1 MRMTL
6 AAALLAT
13 TMSLPLAQVMGQ
25 PTAPASSP
33 SALAKPPA
41 NAPYRNASLAVDA
54 RVADLLARMTLEEK
68 VAQIITLWDSK
79 ADVQN
84 ADTTWN
90 PTKAA
95 PKFHDG
101 LGQIARPSDRSG
113 PSSPRHHNLRSI
125 ADSGPCVKSDRGL
138 VLHTTLT

>member
-13 TMSLPLAQVMGQ
+13 TMTLPLTQVMGQ
-25 PTAPASSP
+25 PVPAASSP
-33 SALAKPPA
+33 SIAKPPA

-54 RVADLLARMTLEEK
+54 RVADLLTRMTLEEK

-84 ADTTWN
+84 SDTTWN
-90 PTKAA
+90 AAKASQ
-95 PKFHDG
+95 KFPDG

-113 PSSPRHHNLRSI
+113 PSSQCS
-125 ADSGPCVKSDRGL
+125 SGS
-138 VLHTTLT
+138 